1 MTRDWETSE
10 QLTDSDQIHD
20 CWTDLI
26 LEDKFGI
33 TKEKW
38 DAVIADTV
46 AHIRG
51 WTEKNIKERVSC
63 LVDLLLPPLETLWQG
78 KTNEHLF
85 RCFRWLPCKSLQGA
99 TVADHALTASA
110 IAYCLA
116 YDLEPQPDIETLD
129 KIRLSALTATWR
141 DDGLDAV
148 HDALWSGD
156 SPIVPKKDG
165 SELERIVF
173 LAKTVAS
180 ERSPIE
186 ATNPFGTHPIVQA
199 DPDQKWQIGLVL
211 GGATKIKGYFLE
223 SARLPEIRGAS
234 ALLDRINLEDIPA
247 LFGREIQHDKKRSD
261 RIRNDFS
268 ERTKHNLAAPEC
280 IIFAAGGN
288 TLAFTPTKVVHQ
300 IADEIER
307 IYTKETLVANSVAVG
322 DRFNLLELQYGL
334 NPTYYWS
341 EEFRKAY
348 DDAETAQL
356 LGDYYGNTGDEDF
369 LKRKCFGELT
379 TRLAQGLLHRREGN
393 PTTERTTLRAMPTH
407 VEIGPYQQR
416 CESCERRPAII
427 PRPRVLCEACAR
439 KHVVGRI
446 TKKESDRQPEQQGIE
461 YYLRSLPDWEPATP
475 DQNGGWK
482 LKDWSSL
489 FKEYLQAVGKVNCYV
504 DPSKDVE
511 EIGGPQDLEDIAD
524 ASTPQGFITFIYADG
539 NNMGG
544 YLENVETPA
553 QYRQFSE
560 RVFIALQQAAFDA
573 LAKHLSP
580 TEKDMHP
587 FEIISIGGDDLLLIV
602 PGSKAFDVVHAIGTN
617 FDNAFNSH
625 SKFASTEIDKLCK
638 SQRYTPVKWVNE
650 QCRQPAFS
658 LSLGFVIANAHT
670 PVGFLEHLAG
680 SLLKSSKT
688 RAKTLKKPGIGYL
701 GGTVDFLVLKSFT
714 TISSEYADFRKKFYK
729 TDTENALT
737 MRSFT
742 LHELCGFM
750 ETVRAFRTDQFPR
763 SQLYQLR
770 QSLQLGRRTSTLEY
784 LYFRSRLREGKGTLL
799 RQELESNWQGVPNI
813 LDGQGPWYAIP
824 KADGTVPTHYETL
837 LFDIIE
843 AYEFIRELGNT
854 EEEINSDD
862 SSD

>member
-1 MTRDWETSE
+1 
-10 QLTDSDQIHD
+10 
-20 CWTDLI
+20 
-26 LEDKFGI
+26 
-33 TKEKW
+33 
-38 DAVIADTV
+38 
-46 AHIRG
+46 
-51 WTEKNIKERVSC
+51 
-63 LVDLLLPPLETLWQG
+63 
-78 KTNEHLF
+78 
-85 RCFRWLPCKSLQGA
+85 
-99 TVADHALTASA
+99 
-110 IAYCLA
+110 
-116 YDLEPQPDIETLD
+116 
-129 KIRLSALTATWR
+129 
-141 DDGLDAV
+141 
-148 HDALWSGD
+148 
-156 SPIVPKKDG
+156 
-165 SELERIVF
+165 
-173 LAKTVAS
+173 
-180 ERSPIE
+180 
-186 ATNPFGTHPIVQA
+186 
-199 DPDQKWQIGLVL
+199 
-211 GGATKIKGYFLE
+211 
-223 SARLPEIRGAS
+223 
-234 ALLDRINLEDIPA
+234 
-247 LFGREIQHDKKRSD
+247 
-261 RIRNDFS
+261 
-268 ERTKHNLAAPEC
+268 
-280 IIFAAGGN
+280 
-288 TLAFTPTKVVHQ
+288 
-300 IADEIER
+300 
-307 IYTKETLVANSVAVG
+307 
-322 DRFNLLELQYGL
+322 
-334 NPTYYWS
+334 
-341 EEFRKAY
+341 
-348 DDAETAQL
+348 
-356 LGDYYGNTGDEDF
+356 
-369 LKRKCFGELT
+369 
-379 TRLAQGLLHRREGN
+379 
-393 PTTERTTLRAMPTH
+393 MPTH

-446 TKKESDRQPEQQGIE
+446 TKKDSGRQSEQQGIE
-461 YYLRSLPDWEPATP
+461 YYLRSLPDWKPATP

-504 DPSKDVE
+504 GPNKDVE

-560 RVFIALQQAAFDA
+560 RVFIALQKAAFDA

-602 PGSKAFDVVHAIGTN
+602 PGSKAFDIVHTIGTN

-625 SKFASTEIDKLCK
+625 SKFASTERDKLCK
-638 SQRYTPVKWVNE
+638 SQRYTPKEWVDE

-658 LSLGFVIANAHT
+658 LSLGFVIANVHT

-742 LHELCGFM
+742 LHELWGFM
-750 ETVRAFRTDQFPR
+750 ETVRAFRIDEFPR

-784 LYFRSRLREGKGTLL
+784 LYFRSRLRAGKGKRL

-824 KADGTVPTHYETL
+824 KADGTVPTDYETL

-843 AYEFIRELGNT
+843 AYEFIRESDSAENREPDST

-862 SSD
+862 SSDENTLANNSKG